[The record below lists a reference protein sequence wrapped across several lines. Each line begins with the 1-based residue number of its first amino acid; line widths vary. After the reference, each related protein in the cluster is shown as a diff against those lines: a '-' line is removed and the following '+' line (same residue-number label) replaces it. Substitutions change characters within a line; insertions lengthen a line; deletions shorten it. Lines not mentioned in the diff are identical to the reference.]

1 MNREGAQI
9 GWMELW
15 MEEGGK
21 GEDGLKVRRNLK
33 ASGLQNDHRLRLT
46 QLRVF
51 RKHYHN

>member
-21 GEDGLKVRRNLK
+21 GEDGVKVRRT
-33 ASGLQNDHRLRLT
+33 SRLLACKMIT
-46 QLRVF
+46 A
-51 RKHYHN
+51 YG